1 MMCINKCIV
10 GENIFHYV
18 ATKKRGDMKNIL
30 FALFCL
36 MFVCTNNAQVKNP
49 NLNAMIST
57 EYSFA
62 STAAEIG
69 TRDAF
74 LKFVA
79 DDGII
84 FRPNAV
90 NGKTFLGNAPKRPG
104 LLSWYPTF
112 AGISRDGDMG
122 FTTGP
127 ADFKKD
133 KDSSAIWF
141 GNFSTVWQR
150 QANGEFKFVIDMGNS
165 NSKPTEY
172 YVPLKYEMID
182 SNSSILRKGV
192 KRIKSDELF
201 NNDKALTMIISKM
214 GVAPTYKKFINEESR
229 LLRDDFYPIVGTSAI
244 MDYFTKNSGTYTF
257 NPIGGKIS
265 FSKDIGFTYGALTIS
280 DADNNNGK
288 YNYMHIWKKEGKRW
302 IIIIDVANK
311 LETK

>member
-1 MMCINKCIV
+1 MKK
-10 GENIFHYV
+10 IF
-18 ATKKRGDMKNIL
+18 
-30 FALFCL
+30 FALICII
-36 MFVCTNNAQVKNP
+36 FVNSNNAQIKNP
-49 NLNAMIST
+49 NLNTLIAT

-62 STAAEIG
+62 STAAGMG

-90 NGKTFLGNAPKRPG
+90 NGKTFLSNAPKRPG
-104 LLSWYPTF
+104 LLSWYPTY

-150 QANGEFKFVIDMGNS
+150 QSNGEFKFVIDMGNS
-165 NSKPTEY
+165 NSKPMER
-172 YVPLKYEMID
+172 YVPLKYD
-182 SNSSILRKGV
+182 STDINSLALRRSV
-192 KRIKSDELF
+192 KRIKADELL
-201 NNDKALTMIISKM
+201 NYDKEFTMIISKM
-214 GVAPTYKKFINEESR
+214 GVESTYKKFINEESR
-229 LLRDDFYPIVGTSAI
+229 LLRDEFYPIVGTSAI
-244 MDYFTKNSGTYTF
+244 TDYLSKNSGTYTF

-265 FSKDIGFTYGALTIS
+265 SSKDLGFTYGVLTIS
-280 DADNNNGK
+280 DAENNNGK

>member
-1 MMCINKCIV
+1 M
-10 GENIFHYV
+10 
-18 ATKKRGDMKNIL
+18 KKIL
-30 FALFCL
+30 FALICL
-36 MFVCTNNAQVKNP
+36 MVINTNKAQIKNY
-49 NLNAMIST
+49 NLNALIAT
-57 EYSFA
+57 EYSFVSA
-62 STAAEIG
+62 AAEIG

-90 NGKTFLGNAPKRPG
+90 NGKTFLSNAPKRPG
-104 LLSWYPTF
+104 LLSWYPTY

-127 ADFKKD
+127 ANFKKD
-133 KDSSAIWF
+133 KDSSAIWY

-150 QANGEFKFVIDMGNS
+150 QVNGELKFVIDMGNS
-165 NSKPTEY
+165 NSKPTEQ

-182 SNSSILRKGV
+182 SNSSALRKGV
-192 KRIKSDELF
+192 KKIKSNELF
-201 NNDKALTMIISKM
+201 NNDKALTMIIPKIGAAS
-214 GVAPTYKKFINEESR
+214 TYKKFISEESR
-229 LLRDDFYPIVGTSAI
+229 LLRDELYPLVGTSAI
-244 MDYFTKNSGTYTF
+244 TDYLSKRNGTYTF

-265 FSKDIGFTYGALTIS
+265 SSKDLGFTYGELIIS
-280 DADNNNGK
+280 GADNDNGK

>member
-1 MMCINKCIV
+1 MKK
-10 GENIFHYV
+10 YLV
-18 ATKKRGDMKNIL
+18 ALI
-30 FALFCL
+30 CL
-36 MFVCTNNAQVKNP
+36 VFVYTNNAQIKNP
-49 NLNAMIST
+49 NLNSLIAT
-57 EYSFA
+57 EYAFVSA
-62 STAAEIG
+62 AAEVG

-74 LKFVA
+74 LEFIA

-90 NGKTFLGNAPKRPG
+90 NGKAYLSNAPKRPG
-104 LLSWYPTF
+104 LLGWYPTF

-150 QANGEFKFVIDMGNS
+150 QANGEFKFVIDIGNS
-165 NSKPTEY
+165 NIKPTEQ
-172 YVPLKYEMID
+172 YVPLKYEKVS
-182 SNSSILRKGV
+182 SNSSSLKKGM
-192 KRIKSDELF
+192 KRIKADELF
-201 NNDKALTMIISKM
+201 NNDKELTAIISKM
-214 GVAPTYKKFINEESR
+214 GVASTYKKFISEESR
-229 LLRDDFYPIVGTSAI
+229 LLRDEFYPLVGTSAI
-244 MDYFTKNSGTYTF
+244 TDYFTKNSGTYAF
-257 NPIGGKIS
+257 HPIGGKIS
-265 FSKDIGFTYGALTIS
+265 SSKDLGFTYGELKIS
-280 DADNNNGK
+280 DSDEIKNGI